1 MLDLSPQSTLM
12 SPFLLTEKLLLLEG
26 ARFYK
31 ASETIP
37 QKPCFTLVKPTVE
50 EKAFMGFRL
59 NL

>member
-37 QKPCFTLVKPTVE
+37 QNHVL
-50 EKAFMGFRL
+50 L
-59 NL
+59 